1 MKTKACEMFGIDV
14 PIFAFSHCRDVV
26 VAASKAGGL
35 GVFGADTF
43 SPEELKLELEWIERN
58 IGGKPYGI
66 DVLFP
71 GKYLD
76 VHQEPNRSSDVL
88 LPSEHR
94 EFAENILSRHGVAHL
109 PGNEEQEI
117 IDDRL
122 NRGRSTPAY
131 SQALLDV
138 AFSFPGLKLL
148 VSAIGTPPPEVVAR
162 ARKAGIKLGGMVG
175 AVSHALRQKEAGV
188 DIVIAQGY
196 EAGGHTGEI
205 ASLVL
210 TPQVVDA
217 VAPLP
222 VLAAGGI
229 ATGRQLA
236 AALAL
241 GAEGAWCGSVWLT
254 TTQSDLLP
262 ETKRKLLGAN
272 STATSR
278 TRSYTGKPARFLKN
292 AWTEAWEAPGAPP
305 ALMRPLQHLLS
316 KPATKR
322 IERARSEELLGTPI
336 GQVVGQMNE
345 ELSVKQVYENMMRE
359 FADSYERMEHLVR
372 GAE

>member
-1 MKTKACEMFGIDV
+1 MKTKVCEMFGIDV

-26 VAASKAGGL
+26 VAASKAGGM
-35 GVFGADTF
+35 GVFGADMF
-43 SPEELKLELEWIERN
+43 SPEELKVELEWIERH
-58 IGGKPYGI
+58 IDGKPYGI

-76 VHQEPNRSSDVL
+76 VQQHEDKTGDVL
-88 LPSEHR
+88 LPGTHR
-94 EFAENILSRHGVAHL
+94 QFTEELLARHGVPHL
-109 PGNEEQEI
+109 PGNEEQEMI
-117 IDDRL
+117 EDRL
-122 NRGRSTPAY
+122 RRGRSTPAY

-138 AFSFPGLKLL
+138 AFSFSGVKLM
-148 VSAIGTPPPEVVAR
+148 VSAIGTPPPEVVVR
-162 ARKAGIKLGGMVG
+162 ARNAGIKLGGMVG
-175 AVSHALRQKEAGV
+175 AVAHALRQKEAGV
-188 DIVIAQGY
+188 DLLIAQGY

-205 ASLVL
+205 ASMVL

-229 ATGRQLA
+229 ATGRQMA

-241 GAEGAWCGSVWLT
+241 GAEGVWCGSVWLT
-254 TTQSDLLP
+254 TAQSDLLP
-262 ETKRKLLGAN
+262 ETKRRLLQAS
-272 STATSR
+272 STDTSR

-292 AWTEAWEAPGAPP
+292 AWTEAWEGPGAPP

-316 KPATKR
+316 KPATRR
-322 IERARSEELLGTPI
+322 IERARAEPLLGTPV

-345 ELSVKQVYENMMRE
+345 ELTVRQVYENMMGE
-359 FADSYERMEHLVR
+359 FADSYERIVHLVE
-372 GAE
+372 GKE